1 MRRNP
6 ALETLQMVLFEVIG
20 QVGVVTLHRPEKC
33 NAINSDM
40 SAALG
45 SAIDRIE
52 SDPQI
57 RAGVLR
63 ANMAKGRAVFCAGHD
78 LVHFRETYGTDEEDA
93 VTTRKGGFAGITRK
107 SRRKPLIAA
116 VDGLATSG
124 GCEIALACDMI
135 IASRRAAFALA
146 EVRWNLVPTAGGAF
160 RLPRAIGRYAA
171 MDALLTAEPIAGV
184 RAYRLGSS
192 AA

>member
-1 MRRNP
+1 
-6 ALETLQMVLFEVIG
+6 MVLFEVIG
-20 QVGVVTLHRPEKC
+20 QVHRPEKC

-78 LVHFRETYGTDEEDA
+78 LTHFRETYGTDEEDA
-93 VTTRKGGFAGITRK
+93 VTTRRGGFA
-107 SRRKPLIAA
+107 A
-116 VDGLATSG
+116 
-124 GCEIALACDMI
+124 
-135 IASRRAAFALA
+135 
-146 EVRWNLVPTAGGAF
+146 
-160 RLPRAIGRYAA
+160 
-171 MDALLTAEPIAGV
+171 
-184 RAYRLGSS
+184 
-192 AA
+192 

>member
-6 ALETLQMVLFEVIG
+6 ALETLRMVLFEVIG

-33 NAINSDM
+33 NAINSAM
-40 SAALG
+40 SAALE

-78 LVHFRETYGTDEEDA
+78 LTHFRETYGTDEEDA
-93 VTTRKGGFAGITRK
+93 VTTRRGGFA
-107 SRRKPLIAA
+107 A
-116 VDGLATSG
+116 
-124 GCEIALACDMI
+124 
-135 IASRRAAFALA
+135 
-146 EVRWNLVPTAGGAF
+146 
-160 RLPRAIGRYAA
+160 
-171 MDALLTAEPIAGV
+171 
-184 RAYRLGSS
+184 
-192 AA
+192 